1 MSYKSYRASVVSS
14 TLALLVGS
22 VVMVHAAGVRPR
34 MLPLDP
40 RTQVLVPRGLRTQSL
55 SCNEWERP
63 WLVTLTSFFLSHG
76 EEVPQP
82 QTIFS
87 TFVGKRAFSVPE

>member
-1 MSYKSYRASVVSS
+1 MSYKRYRAAVVSS

-55 SCNEWERP
+55 SCDEWERP
-63 WLVTLTSFFLSHG
+63 WFGYSHFF
-76 EEVPQP
+76 
-82 QTIFS
+82 F
-87 TFVGKRAFSVPE
+87 F